1 MIKKIRDFI
10 NGLAFGITQIVPGVS
25 GGTIAII
32 LGFYYELIEA
42 VNHFTEDYRKY
53 LRFILPFLLGTVIG
67 IVTFSSII
75 NYLLTNYSFPTMLF
89 FIGLIVGIIPPIY
102 FKVKDPARRFT
113 FGEIAL
119 VALPALAL
127 LIISELKAVSVTNPV
142 EIINNIDIPYMF
154 FIFFAG
160 VIAAMA
166 LIMPG
171 VSGSFVLLLLGIYPL
186 ITYSLSTIGNLLT
199 DITNITLMLDI
210 CKVLVPLGIG
220 VIIGGLSMARLIE
233 KLLKD
238 YYKITYLVILGL
250 LIGSVY
256 ALFNEP
262 IVFQSGV
269 SAITIIISS
278 VTFLLGFIIS
288 FYLGK
293 KRL

>member
-1 MIKKIRDFI
+1 MIKKIRDFF

-42 VNHFTEDYRKY
+42 VNHFTEDWRKY
-53 LRFILPFLLGTVIG
+53 LRFVLPFLLGTAVG

-75 NYLLTNYSFPTMLF
+75 NYLLTNHSFPTMSF

-113 FGEIAL
+113 GREIAL
-119 VALPALAL
+119 IALPAAL
-127 LIISELKAVSVTNPV
+127 LIIISELKVVSVTNPV
-142 EIINNIDIPYMF
+142 EIINSIGIPYML

-171 VSGSFVLLLLGIYPL
+171 VSGSFVLLLLGVYPL
-186 ITYSLSTIGNLLT
+186 ITYSLSTIGHLLA
-199 DITNITLMLDI
+199 DITNIRLMMDI

-233 KLLKD
+233 KLLNN
-238 YYKITYLVILGL
+238 YFKITYLIILGL
-250 LIGSVY
+250 LLGSVY
-256 ALFNEP
+256 ALFKEP
-262 IVFQSGV
+262 IVIQSGV
-269 SAITIIISS
+269 SAIIIIIGS
-278 VTFLLGFIIS
+278 VTFVLGYVIS
-288 FYLGK
+288 YKLGK

>member
-1 MIKKIRDFI
+1 MVKKIKDFI

-32 LGFYYELIEA
+32 MGFYYELIEA
-42 VNHFTEDYRKY
+42 INHFTEDYRKY
-53 LRFILPFLLGTVIG
+53 LKFILPFLLGTIVG
-67 IVTFSSII
+67 IVTFSSVI
-75 NYLLTNYSFPTMLF
+75 NYLLINYSFPTMSF

-102 FKVKDPARRFT
+102 FNVKNPARRFT
-113 FGEIAL
+113 ISEISL
-119 VALPALAL
+119 VAFPALL
-127 LIISELKAVSVTNPV
+127 LIVISELKVVSVTNPV
-142 EIINNIDIPYMF
+142 EIINNIGIPYMF

-171 VSGSFVLLLLGIYPL
+171 VSGSFVLLLLGVYPL
-186 ITYSLSTIGNLLT
+186 VTYSLSTIGHLLA
-199 DITNITLMLDI
+199 DITNIQLMMDI

-233 KLLKD
+233 KLLKN
-238 YYKITYLVILGL
+238 YYKITYLAILGL

-256 ALFNEP
+256 ALFKEP

-269 SAITIIISS
+269 SATIIIIGS
-278 VTFLLGFIIS
+278 VAFVLGCIIS
-288 FYLGK
+288 YKLGK
-293 KRL
+293 KRM